1 MKKCGPVERRK
12 IICAF
17 CSDYSY
23 LCIIKRLRLPVMA
36 DFNINILGCGS
47 ALPTTRHL
55 PTSQVVDLR
64 DKLYM
69 IDCGEG
75 TQLQMRRMRIR
86 FNRLNHIFISHLH
99 GDHCFGLPGLLS
111 TLGLLGRTA
120 SITIHAHKDIDLY
133 MRPVLEV
140 FCQGLLFEVNFNFID
155 PYQHALIMEDRS
167 VRVYSIP
174 LKHRIP
180 TCGFLFV
187 EKPREAHII
196 REMVDFYR
204 VPVKALKEIKQGEDF
219 VTEEGEVIPNERLTR
234 PAAPPKKYAYCSD
247 TMFNPD
253 ILPIIEG
260 VDLLYHEATF
270 AEDEKIRAKATCH
283 STAAQAAEIAL
294 RAKAK
299 RLIIGHYSARYE
311 DPAVLKEEAD
321 RIFPDT
327 ILGTEGLVVPV

>member
-1 MKKCGPVERRK
+1 
-12 IICAF
+12 
-17 CSDYSY
+17 
-23 LCIIKRLRLPVMA
+23 MA
-36 DFNINILGCGS
+36 VFDLNILGCGS

-55 PTSQVVDLR
+55 PTSQVIDLR

-75 TQLQMRRMRIR
+75 TQLQLRRMRIR

-120 SITIHAHKDIDLY
+120 SITIHAAKEIRDY
-133 MRPVLEV
+133 MDPVMAV
-140 FCQGLLFEVNFNFID
+140 FCKGLPFEVKFNPID

-167 VRVYSIP
+167 VSVYTIP

-187 EKPREAHII
+187 EKPSESHII
-196 REMVDFYR
+196 REMVDFYK
-204 VPVKALKEIKQGEDF
+204 VPVKKLKDIKQGQDF
-219 VTEEGEVIPNERLTR
+219 VTEEGEIIPNSRLTI
-234 PAAPPKKYAYCSD
+234 PAKPPKKYAYCSD
-247 TMFNPD
+247 TAFNPD
-253 ILPIIEG
+253 IIPIIEN

-270 AEDEKIRAKATCH
+270 GEDELLRAKETFH
-283 STAAQAAEIAL
+283 STAAQAAEIAK
-294 RAKAK
+294 RANAK

-311 DPAVLKEEAD
+311 ELTALKEEAD
-321 RIFPDT
+321 KIFPGT
-327 ILGTEGLVVPV
+327 ILGQEGMIIPV